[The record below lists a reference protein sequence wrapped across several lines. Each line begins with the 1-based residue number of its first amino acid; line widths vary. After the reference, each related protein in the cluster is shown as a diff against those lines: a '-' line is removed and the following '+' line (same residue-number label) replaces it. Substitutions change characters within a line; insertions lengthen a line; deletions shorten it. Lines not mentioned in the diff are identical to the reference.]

1 MSTQY
6 PEDRLQKLADL
17 RAAGVDPYPAAPPT
31 ARELA
36 SEVLESFDA
45 REGEV
50 VTICGRV
57 LGRRGYGKLA
67 FLDLDDISGRIQA
80 VMEKALV
87 EEGSF
92 ALLKQ
97 LNLGDFIEVTGTLKK
112 TQKGQASVYGTRM
125 RILCKA
131 LLDPPAKWHGMSDV
145 ELRARMRYV
154 DLFANEGIR
163 PHFLKRSAVLSS
175 IRNTL
180 AQHNYNEVETP
191 VLHPIYGGANARPFH
206 THHNTLDMGLYL
218 RIAPE
223 LYLKR
228 LLVGGLERVFELA
241 RVFRNE
247 GISNR
252 HNPEFTMLEFYEAY
266 ADFSIMADRTEQIV
280 VEAARAAGCEQEDG
294 SLQANFREENFNLA
308 TPFQRIRYADA
319 FLEHVGIEA
328 TDREALVERL
338 KTEGIEVTGEGD
350 YFWWKAVNNLFER
363 FAEPQLRGPVFVTH
377 YPAAICPLAKP
388 SAEDPTWAER
398 FEFFLGGMELANAF
412 SELNDPEQQL
422 ENFER
427 QVQDSDEEAPN
438 AVDYDYVRALAYG
451 MPPAGGC
458 GIGID
463 RLVMILLGSDS
474 IRDVLLFPLM
484 RPDED

>member
-1 MSTQY
+1 MTTPYS
-6 PEDRLQKLADL
+6 EDRLQKLADL
-17 RAAGVDPYPAAPPT
+17 RAAGVDPYPASPPSQ
-31 ARELA
+31 RECA
-36 SEVLESFDA
+36 AEVLATFDA
-45 REGEV
+45 REGET
-50 VTICGRV
+50 VTVCGRV

-80 VMEKALV
+80 VMEKALLD
-87 EEGSF
+87 EDSF
-92 ALLKQ
+92 SLLKQ
-97 LNLGDFIEVTGTLKK
+97 MNLGDFIEVTGELKK
-112 TQKGQASVYGTRM
+112 TQKGQPSVYGTRM
-125 RILCKA
+125 RILSKA
-131 LLDPPAKWHGMSDV
+131 LLDPPAKWHGMNDV

-163 PHFLKRSAVLSS
+163 PHFLKRSAILSS
-175 IRNTL
+175 IRATL
-180 AQHNYNEVETP
+180 TKNAYTEVETP
-191 VLHPIYGGANARPFH
+191 VLHPVYGGANARPFH

-228 LLVGGLERVFELA
+228 LLVGGMERVFELA

-266 ADFSIMADRTEQIV
+266 ADYSIMADRTEQLV
-280 VEAARAAGCEQEDG
+280 VDAACAAGCEQEDG
-294 SLQANFREENFNLA
+294 TIQTTFRDETFNL
-308 TPFQRIRYADA
+308 TPPFNRIRYADA

-328 TDREALVERL
+328 TNREALAERIHS
-338 KTEGIEVTGEGD
+338 EGIDISGEGD

-363 FAEPQLRGPVFVTH
+363 FVEPQLRGPVFVTH

-388 SAEDPTWAER
+388 SPEDPTWAER

-412 SELNDPEQQL
+412 SELNDPELQL
-422 ENFER
+422 ENFKR
-427 QVQDSDEEAPN
+427 QVEDSDDESPN
-438 AVDYDYVRALAYG
+438 EIDHDYVRALAYG